1 MHRGS
6 LRRLARRAAGLS
18 LPVLL
23 GTAWLGMLAAAP
35 GRAQSAPTPAPTPPP
50 KSLDEAMALV
60 EQYCGACHR
69 VPPPDVL
76 PKRDWPAAVQTMAD
90 MAQRARG
97 HEFIPAGVLPHIKA
111 FYYGSAPAA
120 LPRLPYLA
128 PGPSPVTFR
137 VSAIGAGAEVPLL
150 THVGAGLTDAADD
163 LLVSDAGQRAVR
175 RLWREGGRWQERVLA
190 EVAAPAHTQVV
201 DLDGDG
207 RLDIVVADL
216 GDLSP
221 SGDGAGRLVLLRG
234 QASGEFIRRDL
245 LTGLGRMTDVR
256 VADLDGDGDMDLAL
270 AIFGSGSRG
279 EMLWLEQRDGAFHPH
294 TLATMAGA
302 LGIDPVDLDGD
313 GRLDLVSLVAQEHE
327 MVLAF
332 RNLGEG
338 GFDQQV
344 LARAPH
350 PMFGSTSLRPVDLDR
365 DGDTDLLF
373 TNGDA
378 FDLQTEPK
386 PYHGVQWLE
395 NLGGMEFAYRD
406 IGRFYGAAAA
416 VAGDMDGDGDLD
428 VVASSWVNFW
438 RDPGR
443 HTLVWYENDGQQG
456 FTAHGIASQPAGLTS
471 LRLVD
476 VNGDG
481 RLDIV
486 AAAFRMDLLQD
497 RLGMRVN
504 PDTRPGAAPG
514 GEKEHP
520 RLLLFENLPTAAAR
534 R

>member
-1 MHRGS
+1 M
-6 LRRLARRAAGLS
+6 RLFAVLS
-18 LPVLL
+18 LSMVL
-23 GTAWLGMLAAAP
+23 GTAWLGVSSAAP
-35 GRAQSAPTPAPTPPP
+35 GQAREAPPPAP
-50 KSLDEAMALV
+50 KSLDDAVALV
-60 EQYCGACHR
+60 NQYCGACHG
-69 VPPPDVL
+69 VPPPDIM
-76 PKRDWPAAVQTMAD
+76 PKRDWPGAVDTMAGISRRITSQD
-90 MAQRARG
+90 
-97 HEFIPAGVLPHIKA
+97 FIPAEVRPHIKA
-111 FYYGSAPAA
+111 FYYGSAPAE
-120 LPRLPYLA
+120 LPRLPYLSPA
-128 PGPSPVTFR
+128 PSPVAFR
-137 VSAIGAGAEVPLL
+137 GSNLGAASAAPLL
-150 THVGAGLTDAADD
+150 TNVGAGLTGAPTDF
-163 LLVSDAGQRAVR
+163 LVSDAGQRQVM
-175 RLWREGGRWQERVLA
+175 RLWRERGRWQERALA
-190 EVAAPAHTQVV
+190 GLAAPVHTQVV

-207 RLDIVVADL
+207 IQDILVADL
-216 GDLSP
+216 GELSP
-221 SGDGAGRLVLLRG
+221 SGDKVGKLVVLHGL
-234 QASGEFIRRDL
+234 ASGGFEPRILAD
-245 LTGLGRMTDVR
+245 GLGRLTDARAV
-256 VADLDGDGDMDLAL
+256 DLDGDGDLDLGVAVFGN
-270 AIFGSGSRG
+270 ANHGEIFWMENRGGSYERHR
-279 EMLWLEQRDGAFHPH
+279 LFPL
-294 TLATMAGA
+294 AGA
-302 LGIDPVDLDGD
+302 LNLDPVDLDGD

-338 GFDQQV
+338 RFEQQM

-350 PMFGSTSLRPVDLDR
+350 PMFGSTSMAPVDLDR

-406 IGRFYGAAAA
+406 IGRFYGAATA

-443 HTLVWYENDGQQG
+443 HTLVWYENDGRQG

-471 LRLVD
+471 LRLAD

-486 AAAFRMDLLQD
+486 AAAFRMDLLQEQ
-497 RLGMRVN
+497 LGLRVN
-504 PDTRPGAAPG
+504 PDTRPEAAPG

-520 RLLLFENLPTAAAR
+520 RLLLFENLPAAAAGGG
-534 R
+534 